1 MRKGNH
7 KSTANEFGALALNL
21 CTSQGKNFIMFKEHE
36 LIQMLHIYDV
46 QKEKKDA
53 NN

>member
-1 MRKGNH
+1 MYSNK
-7 KSTANEFGALALNL
+7 LVLCIQIQVLNL

-36 LIQMLHIYDV
+36 LIQMLYIYEI
-46 QKEKKDA
+46 QKEKKNV